1 MVPSDQS
8 WSQVKVWAYSIR
20 HCKGLDRVQKGGAED
35 PWKTHL
41 SPEKVR
47 GILDS
52 VSLLLP
58 MRIN

>member
-41 SPEKVR
+41 SPEKV
-47 GILDS
+47 LDS
-52 VSLLLP
+52 VSRVLP